1 MTAVLR
7 ARRRAAIVL
16 FGSAAAVYLLDRL
29 TKIWAERQ
37 LPGDPIDVIPGVL
50 SFRFATNP
58 GGAFSL
64 GQDIPWF
71 FVGASI
77 IVSTLIVVTAFRHT
91 NLLTA
96 AALGL
101 VLGGALG
108 NLTDRYARG
117 SGFTGQVVDFIDL
130 QWWSVFNVADACVV
144 VGGILL
150 VWATREATE
159 ELIHD
164 VADIVDGPDN
174 GRGDGLDDG
183 DAHRGR
189 GDGRE

>member
-1 MTAVLR
+1 VTAVLR

-16 FGSAAAVYLLDRL
+16 FGAAAAVYLLDRL

-50 SFRFATNP
+50 SLRFATNP

-77 IVSTLIVVTAFRHT
+77 VVSTLIVVTAFRHT

-117 SGFTGQVVDFIDL
+117 QGFSGHVVDFIDL
-130 QWWSVFNVADACVV
+130 QIWPVFNVADAAIV
-144 VGGILL
+144 VGALMLALGSFLGERHG
-150 VWATREATE
+150 AEP
-159 ELIHD
+159 
-164 VADIVDGPDN
+164 DGPATPPPPEAPT
-174 GRGDGLDDG
+174 
-183 DAHRGR
+183 AHER
-189 GDGRE
+189 